1 MPRRIAPLVLLALS
15 TCTDGGQRQPRRDP
29 PALPPQ
35 PEHPQPAGQPD
46 PPPRVDPPETPPP
59 QRPDDP
65 PTSQPPGPE
74 PQLGCFSLRREIAQP
89 AAHSFGELGDVD
101 HDGRLDILTVGS
113 MPSKVE
119 VWLGASNGLY
129 VSSQT
134 FEICDGIASIKLV
147 DLDADTR
154 LDLVVSDHDL
164 GTVTVRRGRGDGTF
178 DDPQPALK
186 VRKYVGKAIPGD
198 FTGDGQVDLAMPVWS
213 SLMLLK
219 NAKGTLKPG
228 LAVLRT
234 GQAPEGGLAVDLDR
248 DGRLDLAVPSNDD
261 HRLDVFMSSGPG
273 TFGKVKSYP
282 CGTGGLHAA
291 AADLTGDGHL
301 DLAMANGHSADVCVF
316 RGDGRGGFEHHAT
329 LEVGHSPW
337 TVRLVD
343 ITGDERLDV
352 VTAAWHPPGTKPAA
366 FFSGDGVLRIHA
378 GDGKGN
384 FVHHSDAGVGM
395 SPSELWIADTHGDGH
410 LDAITVNGNG
420 RSITV
425 LTGAACELRLPP
437 PGPQYDRFPPLQ

>member
-1 MPRRIAPLVLLALS
+1 MPRRIALLVLLALS
-15 TCTDGGQRQPRRDP
+15 SCTDGGQREARRDP
-29 PALPPQ
+29 AGEPPRPEQPQ
-35 PEHPQPAGQPD
+35 PVAQPD
-46 PPPRVDPPETPPP
+46 PPPR
-59 QRPDDP
+59 RPDDP
-65 PTSQPPGPE
+65 PAPDPKPEPE
-74 PQLGCFSLRREIAQP
+74 PQLGCFSLRREIDQP
-89 AAHSFGELGDVD
+89 AAHSFGEFGDVD
-101 HDGRLDILTVGS
+101 LDGRMDILTVGS

-119 VWLGASNGLY
+119 VWLGAPNGLY
-129 VSSQT
+129 VSTHT
-134 FEICDGIASIKLV
+134 FEVCDGIASIKLV
-147 DLDADTR
+147 DLDGDTK
-154 LDLVVSDHDL
+154 LDLVVSDSDL

-178 DDPQPALK
+178 DDPQPPLK
-186 VRKYVGKAIPGD
+186 VRKHVGRAIAGD

-219 NAKGTLKPG
+219 NSKGALKPG

-261 HRLDVFMSSGPG
+261 HRLDVFMSSGTG

-301 DLAMANGHSADVCVF
+301 DLAMANGHSADVCLF

-337 TVRLVD
+337 AVRLVD

-352 VTAAWHPPGTKPAA
+352 VTAAWSPPGQQPAA
-366 FFSGDGVLRIHA
+366 FFRGDGLLRIHA

-395 SPSELWIADTHGDGH
+395 SPGELWIADTHGDGR

-425 LTGAACELRLPP
+425 LTGAACELRRPLAGPRYDVYPP
-437 PGPQYDRFPPLQ
+437 RQ